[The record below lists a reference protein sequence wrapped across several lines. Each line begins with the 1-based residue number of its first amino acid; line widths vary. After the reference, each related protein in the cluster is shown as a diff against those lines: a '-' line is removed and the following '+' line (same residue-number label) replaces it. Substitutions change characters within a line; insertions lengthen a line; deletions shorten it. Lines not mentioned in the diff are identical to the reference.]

1 MSTAQMES
9 QGQVTVPEEIRE
21 KLGLRPGDTLEF
33 RVENDQI
40 VVTPVKKKPF
50 SAFRGIFK
58 VEHALDFREER
69 EIAWREQ
76 TERLTA
82 ENPAN
87 RG

>member
-1 MSTAQMES
+1 MSTAQMQSE
-9 QGQVTVPEEIRE
+9 GQVTVPEEIRE
-21 KLGLRPGDTLEF
+21 RFDLKPGDTLDF

-40 VVTPVKKKPF
+40 VVTPIKKKPI

-58 VEHALDFREER
+58 VEHALDFKDER

-76 TERLTA
+76 TKRLTA
-82 ENPAN
+82 EDPAN